1 MAVGDDGAGHP
12 LSWIS
17 ADDGDTWLPGRPVS
31 GFLGN
36 FSSVVATPS
45 GLVAAIATTDLTSA
59 VATSTDGLSW
69 QVVADPGALGP
80 GIVNGLAWDPVRSLA
95 IGVGWDGQTPAA
107 AVWLGR

>member
-1 MAVGDDGAGHP
+1 VAVGDDGAGHP
-12 LSWIS
+12 LSWTS
-17 ADDGDTWLPGRPVS
+17 DDGATWTAGAPVS
-31 GFLGN
+31 GLVGN
-36 FSSVVATPS
+36 FDAVVSTPA
-45 GLVAAIATTDLTSA
+45 GLVAAIATTDMAFA

-69 QVVADPGALGP
+69 QIAADAGTLGP